1 MMMIRKIR
9 SRLGT
14 SAPTHPDSPA
24 QRWRKGGLL
33 GLSLVALTV
42 GLIPLNPAPA
52 SARNNDYNRCAAEL
66 LDRQLSPE
74 TVALACASALR
85 PEELSECVVEINS
98 RTDILAE
105 DALTRC
111 QQVRRPLELATC
123 VVEISDGST
132 EGEAPLIL
140 DFCRRSLLPAE
151 FSECVVGLQNQI
163 DLVTSQ
169 AMSVC
174 IDTRD
179 RVGSPLPNFIPGRE
193 PPAPTRPSPNL
204 PST

>member
-1 MMMIRKIR
+1 MMIRKIR

-14 SAPTHPDSPA
+14 SAPIHPHSPL
-24 QRWRKGGLL
+24 QQWRKGGLL
-33 GLSLVALTV
+33 GLSLVALTM

-52 SARNNDYNRCAAEL
+52 AARNAYNRCAAEL

-74 TVALACASALR
+74 TVALACSAALR
-85 PEELSECVVEINS
+85 PEELSECVVEIDL
-98 RTDILAE
+98 RTDILAI

-111 QQVRRPLELATC
+111 QEVRRPLELATC
-123 VVEISDGST
+123 VVDISDESR

-140 DFCRRSLLPAE
+140 DFCRRSLLPRQ
-151 FSECVVGLQNQI
+151 FSRCVVGLQNQI

-179 RVGSPLPNFIPGRE
+179 RVVSPLPNFIPGRE
-193 PPAPTRPSPNL
+193 PPAPTRTSPNL

>member
-1 MMMIRKIR
+1 MMVRKIR
-9 SRLGT
+9 SRLGS
-14 SAPTHPDSPA
+14 SAPTHPRSLV
-24 QRWRKGGLL
+24 QRCRQGGLL
-33 GLSLVALTV
+33 GLSFVALTL
-42 GLIPLNPAPA
+42 GFIPLSPAPA
-52 SARNNDYNRCAAEL
+52 AARNNDYNRCAAEL

-74 TVALACASALR
+74 TVALACSAALR
-85 PEELSECVVEINS
+85 PEELSECVVEING

-111 QQVRRPLELATC
+111 QEVRRPLELATC
-123 VVEISDGST
+123 VVEISDDSR

-140 DFCRRSLLPAE
+140 DFCRRSLLPTQ
-151 FSECVVGLQNQI
+151 FSRCVVGLQNQI

-179 RVGSPLPNFIPGRE
+179 RVVSPLPNFIPGRE
-193 PPAPTRPSPNL
+193 PPAPTRTSPNL

>member
-1 MMMIRKIR
+1 MMIRKIC

-14 SAPTHPDSPA
+14 RAPG
-24 QRWRKGGLL
+24 QQWRKGGLL
-33 GLSLVALTV
+33 GLSLVALSV
-42 GLIPLNPAPA
+42 GLIPFNPAPA
-52 SARNNDYNRCAAEL
+52 AARNNAYDRCAAEL
-66 LDRQLSPE
+66 LDRQLSAE
-74 TVALACASALR
+74 TVALACSAALR
-85 PEELSECVVEINS
+85 PEELSECVVEIDR

-111 QQVRRPLELATC
+111 QEVRRPVELATC
-123 VVEISDGST
+123 VVDISDDST

-140 DFCRRSLLPAE
+140 DFCRRSLLPTQ
-151 FSECVVGLQNQI
+151 FSRCVVGLQNQI

-193 PPAPTRPSPNL
+193 PPAPTRTSPNL

>member
-1 MMMIRKIR
+1 MMIWKKIS
-9 SRLGT
+9 SRLGSST
-14 SAPTHPDSPA
+14 PA

-52 SARNNDYNRCAAEL
+52 SARRNVYERCAAEL

-74 TVALACASALR
+74 TVALACSAALR
-85 PEELSECVVEINS
+85 PEELSECVVEIDL
-98 RTDILAE
+98 RTDVLAE
-105 DALTRC
+105 DALNRC
-111 QQVRRPLELATC
+111 QEVRRPLELATC
-123 VVEISDGST
+123 VVDISDDST

-140 DFCRRSLLPAE
+140 DFCRRSLLPRQ
-151 FSECVVGLQNQI
+151 FSRCVVGLQNQI

-179 RVGSPLPNFIPGRE
+179 RVVSPLPNFIPGRE
-193 PPAPTRPSPNL
+193 PPAPTRTSPNL

>member
-1 MMMIRKIR
+1 MFPKI
-9 SRLGT
+9 SDRLEV
-14 SAPTHPDSPA
+14 SAPNYPNSPA

-33 GLSLVALTV
+33 GLSLVALTL
-42 GLIPLNPAPA
+42 GWIPVSPTPAL
-52 SARNNDYNRCAAEL
+52 ARNNDYNRCAAEL
-66 LDRQLSPE
+66 LDQQLPPE
-74 TVALACASALR
+74 TVALACSSALR
-85 PEELSECVVEINS
+85 PQELSQCVVDIDR

-123 VVEISDGST
+123 VVDISDGST

-163 DLVTSQ
+163 ELVTSQ

-174 IDTRD
+174 INTRD
-179 RVGSPLPNFIPGRE
+179 RVVSPLPNFIPGRE
-193 PPAPTRPSPNL
+193 PPAPTRTSPPL

>member
-1 MMMIRKIR
+1 MIRKIR
-9 SRLGT
+9 SRLGS
-14 SAPTHPDSPA
+14 SAPTHPRPLF
-24 QRWRKGGLL
+24 QRCRQGGLL
-33 GLSLVALTV
+33 GLSFVALTL
-42 GLIPLNPAPA
+42 GFIPLSPAPA
-52 SARNNDYNRCAAEL
+52 AARNDYNRCAAEL
-66 LDRQLSPE
+66 LDRQLPPE

-85 PEELSECVVEINS
+85 PEELSECVVEIDRN
-98 RTDILAE
+98 TDILAE
-105 DALTRC
+105 DALNRC

-123 VVEISDGST
+123 VVDISDDST

-140 DFCRRSLLPAE
+140 DFCRRSLLPAK
-151 FSECVVGLQNQI
+151 FSRCVVGLQNQI

-193 PPAPTRPSPNL
+193 PPAPTRTSPNL